1 MNFYAGRFNLY
12 LLALL
17 AGAVAF
23 TGCSTFHK
31 KKKDEPLGAV
41 RLHIENTANAE
52 GEGETVSVLRADP
65 VLITISKDPVLTE
78 QNLLRA
84 QLIETPGGFS
94 IELKFDETG
103 AWTLEQFS
111 AAYSGKHF
119 VIFAQWGDK
128 LKDGRWVAAPL
139 ITGRNAS
146 SLMAFTPDM
155 SHDEAQ
161 KWVTGLNNMAKKI
174 QTGK

>member
-12 LLALL
+12 LAAFLVVAL
-17 AGAVAF
+17 AGA
-23 TGCSTFHK
+23 GCSTFKMK
-31 KKKDEPLGAV
+31 KEEPVGAV
-41 RLHIENTANAE
+41 RVHIESTANAA
-52 GEGETVSVLRADP
+52 GEGQTVSVLRADP
-65 VLITISKDPVLTE
+65 VLVTISKDAVLTE
-78 QNLLRA
+78 ADLMQAALVA
-84 QLIETPGGFS
+84 TPGGFS
-94 IELKFDETG
+94 VELKFTETG

-119 VIFAQWGDK
+119 VIYAQWGPK

-139 ITGRNAS
+139 ITGRNPTGVLS
-146 SLMAFTPDM
+146 FTPDM

-161 KWVTGLNNMAKKI
+161 KFVAGLNAVAKKI

>member
-12 LLALL
+12 LTALLVLAL
-17 AGAVAF
+17 AGA
-23 TGCSTFHK
+23 GCSTFRK
-31 KKKDEPLGAV
+31 KKPEPVGAV
-41 RLHIENTANAE
+41 RVHIESTANAA
-52 GEGETVSVLRADP
+52 GEGQTVSVLRADP
-65 VLITISKDPVLTE
+65 VLVTISKDAVLTE
-78 QNLLRA
+78 ADLA
-84 QLIETPGGFS
+84 QAALVVTPGGFS
-94 IELKFDETG
+94 VGLKFNEAG

-119 VIFAQWGDK
+119 VIYAQWGEK

-146 SLMAFTPDM
+146 SVLAFTPDM
-155 SHDEAQ
+155 SHDEAE
-161 KWVTGLNNMAKKI
+161 KFVAGLNAVAKKI

>member
-12 LLALL
+12 LTAFLALAL
-17 AGAVAF
+17 VGA
-23 TGCSTFHK
+23 GCSTFK
-31 KKKDEPLGAV
+31 KKKEEPVGAV
-41 RLHIENTANAE
+41 RVHIESTANAA
-52 GEGETVSVLRADP
+52 GEGQTVSVLRADP
-65 VLITISKDPVLTE
+65 VLVTISKDAVLTE
-78 QNLLRA
+78 ADLFQAALVA
-84 QLIETPGGFS
+84 TPGGFS
-94 IELKFDETG
+94 VELKFDETG

-119 VIFAQWGDK
+119 VIYAQWGEK

-139 ITGRNAS
+139 ITGRNPTGVLS
-146 SLMAFTPDM
+146 FTPDM

-161 KWVTGLNNMAKKI
+161 KFVAGLNAVAKKI

>member
-12 LLALL
+12 LTGFLILAL
-17 AGAVAF
+17 AGA
-23 TGCSTFHK
+23 GCSTFK
-31 KKKDEPLGAV
+31 KKKEEPVGAV
-41 RLHIENTANAE
+41 RVHIESTANAE
-52 GEGETVSVLRADP
+52 GEGQTVSVLRADP
-65 VLITISKDPVLTE
+65 VLVTISKSPVLTE
-78 QNLLRA
+78 ADLMQAALVA
-84 QLIETPGGFS
+84 TPGGFS

-103 AWTLEQFS
+103 AWTLEQFT

-119 VIFAQWGDK
+119 VIYAQWGQK

-139 ITGRNAS
+139 ITGRNATGI
-146 SLMAFTPDM
+146 LAFTPDM

-161 KWVTGLNNMAKKI
+161 QFVAGLNAVAKKI

>member
-12 LLALL
+12 LTAFLVLAL
-17 AGAVAF
+17 AGA
-23 TGCSTFHK
+23 GCSTFK
-31 KKKDEPLGAV
+31 KKKEEPVSAV
-41 RLHIENTANAE
+41 RVNIESTANAE
-52 GEGETVSVLRADP
+52 GEGQTISVLRADP
-65 VLITISKDPVLTE
+65 VLVTVSKDPVLTE
-78 QNLLRA
+78 ADLLQA
-84 QLIETPGGFS
+84 AVVATPGGFS
-94 IELKFDETG
+94 VELKFDETG

-119 VIFAQWGDK
+119 VIYAQWGPK
-128 LKDGRWVAAPL
+128 LKDGRWIAAPL

-146 SLMAFTPDM
+146 GVLAFTPDM

-161 KWVTGLNNMAKKI
+161 KFVAGLNAVAKKI